1 LGLLVEAALIRTC
14 NFVNMNLAAS
24 PQTNSGLLGDAIQTT
39 KLLHRSDK
47 RCRYAMEIGGIGF
60 ILMMGMSLFGGS
72 AGSGGGS
79 PSAPAASYNPPPT
92 ASAPAAPG
100 NPTVSQAQL
109 NAIKQQAGGGNVIST
124 VPVAPIKV
132 APAMKESDVQVD
144 GPKADASDPFTYT
157 GKKKGPRP
165 AYQESNGP

>member
-1 LGLLVEAALIRTC
+1 MSA
-14 NFVNMNLAAS
+14 FPS
-24 PQTNSGLLGDAIQTT
+24 QQTRSGLLGDAIQTT

-60 ILMMGMSLFGGS
+60 VLMMGMSLFGGS
-72 AGSGGGS
+72 SGSGGS
-79 PSAPAASYNPPPT
+79 SSSAPSAPSASYNPPQT
-92 ASAPAAPG
+92 ASVPATSG

-109 NAIKQQAGGGNVIST
+109 NAIKQQAGGGNIVST

-144 GPKADASDPFTYT
+144 DPKADASDPFTFI

-165 AYQESNGP
+165 AYQESNSH